1 MGRQRDPKRDK
12 AFEIYKASNG
22 EINLNEIAAQ
32 LGVSDGTVRGWKAK
46 DKWEN
51 LLTGEVVEEER
62 VDELK
67 GTLHKNKRYVPKKES
82 ERTNNTERSEKRLEQ
97 REPTFNLEVENDEL
111 TDKQRLFC
119 IYYVKCFNATQAA
132 IKSGYSPDTAHVQG
146 SRLLS
151 NVKVSEEIK
160 RLKSNMANALFIDAM
175 DVLNKYVAIA
185 FADLTDYVDFGQEDV
200 PLFTKRGT
208 PILKEDGSQMTSKQ
222 TFVAFKNANEVD
234 GTIISELKEG
244 KELSIKLH
252 DKMKALEVL
261 TRYFDLLPDNHKRM
275 VEEQKLKPGQERLE
289 LDKQKA
295 AGEGDMDEELID
307 DWVEAVMDDGSSSGD
322 EAGDQ

>member
-1 MGRQRDPKRDK
+1 MGRIRDPKRDK
-12 AFEIYKASNG
+12 AFEVYKAANG
-22 EINLNEIAAQ
+22 ETNLVDIAAQ
-32 LGVSDGTVRGWKAK
+32 LGVSDGTIRGWKAK
-46 DKWEN
+46 DKWDC
-51 LLTGEVVEEER
+51 LLTGEVIEDER
-62 VDELK
+62 INDLN
-67 GTLHKNKRYVPKKES
+67 GTLRKNKRNAPKNES
-82 ERTNNTERSEKRLEQ
+82 ERSNNTERSERKEERS
-97 REPTFNLEVENDEL
+97 EPVFDAVFENDEL

-132 IKSGYSPDTAHVQG
+132 IKAGYSADTAHVQG
-146 SRLLS
+146 SRLLT

-200 PLFTKRGT
+200 PLFTKKGT
-208 PILKEDGSQMTSKQ
+208 PILKEDGTQMTSKQ

-234 GTIISELKEG
+234 GTIISELKDG
-244 KELSIKLH
+244 KEISIKLH

-275 VEEQKLKPGQERLE
+275 VEEQKLKMGRERLE

-295 AGEGDMDEELID
+295 AGESDLDEELID
-307 DWVEAVMDDGSSSGD
+307 DWVTAVMDDGSSSGD
-322 EAGDQ
+322 ESGDQ